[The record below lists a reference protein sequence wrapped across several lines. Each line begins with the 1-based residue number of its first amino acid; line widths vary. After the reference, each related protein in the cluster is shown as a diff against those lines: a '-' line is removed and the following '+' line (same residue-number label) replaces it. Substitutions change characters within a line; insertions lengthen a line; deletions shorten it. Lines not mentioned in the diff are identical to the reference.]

1 MVDCDFQQFIHASLA
16 VALTG
21 FGLPS
26 GIFWLYFS
34 GSTLLAVGLVK
45 ILKDELRQTRGLG
58 KIMPFGRLFL
68 AIPLA
73 VFGTEHFTNTADI
86 ANIVPR
92 WFPAHVFWV
101 YLVGIALIAAALSIT
116 VQIQSPLAATL
127 LGAMFF
133 SFVILIDAP
142 GIMAHPSNRFFWAL
156 GLRQMAF
163 SGGALAYAGSHGSG
177 GRAGGMRGL
186 VTVGRFFVAIP
197 AVFYGVEHF
206 LHPEFAPG
214 VPLGKIIPVWVPGRL
229 QWAYLAG
236 AALVAAGVALI
247 VNKKVRLAATC
258 LGIVILLL
266 VLFVYLP
273 ILVASPTDLVA
284 LNYFFDT
291 LLFSGAVLVLADALP
306 REDHPHA
313 PKHSISHVGSSP
325 PDRREE
331 FNVSRI

>member
-1 MVDCDFQQFIHASLA
+1 MLFEVVGFANAGSAAALA
-16 VALTG
+16 G
-21 FGLPS
+21 FGMPRA
-26 GIFWLYFS
+26 IFWLYFS
-34 GSTLLAVGLVK
+34 AATLLVVGLVK
-45 ILKDELRQTRGLG
+45 IFKGELSQTHGLE

-92 WFPAHVFWV
+92 WFPAPVFWV

-116 VQIQSPLAATL
+116 VQMQSSLAATL

-133 SFVILIDAP
+133 SFVVLIDVS
-142 GIMAHPSNRFFWAL
+142 GILAHPGNRIFWAL
-156 GLRQMAF
+156 GLRELAF
-163 SGGALAYAGSHGSG
+163 SGGALAYAGSPGTS
-177 GRAGGMRGL
+177 GRARGVPGL

-214 VPLGKIIPVWVPGRL
+214 VPLGKIIPVWIPGRL
-229 QWAYLAG
+229 AWAYLAG
-236 AALVAAGVALI
+236 VVLVAAGGALI
-247 VNKKVRLAATC
+247 VNQKARMAATC
-258 LGIVILLL
+258 LGIMILLL

-273 ILVASPTDLVA
+273 MLVASPTDLES

-291 LLFSGAVLVLADALP
+291 LLFSGAILVLAEALN
-306 REDHPHA
+306 
-313 PKHSISHVGSSP
+313 K
-325 PDRREE
+325 
-331 FNVSRI
+331 

>member
-1 MVDCDFQQFIHASLA
+1 MGAKGMLFEFVDFANARLA
-16 VALTG
+16 AALAG
-21 FGLPS
+21 FWLPS

-34 GSTLLAVGLVK
+34 GSILLVVGLVK
-45 ILKDELRQTRGLG
+45 ILKDELPQTHGLD

-73 VFGTEHFTNTADI
+73 VFGTEHLTNTADI

-133 SFVILIDAP
+133 SFVLLIDMP

-156 GLRQMAF
+156 GLREMAF
-163 SGGALAYAGSHGSG
+163 SGGALAYAGSHGG
-177 GRAGGMRGL
+177 TRGVPRL

-214 VPLGKIIPVWVPGRL
+214 VPLEKIIPVWVPGRL
-229 QWAYLAG
+229 PWAYLAG
-236 AALVAAGVALI
+236 TVLVAAGVALI
-247 VNKKVRLAATC
+247 VNKKARMAATC
-258 LGIVILLL
+258 LGTMILLL

-273 ILVASPTDLVA
+273 ILVASPTDIVS
-284 LNYFFDT
+284 LNYFADT
-291 LLFSGAVLVLADALP
+291 LLFSGAVLVLADALKK
-306 REDHPHA
+306 RTA
-313 PKHSISHVGSSP
+313 AG
-325 PDRREE
+325 
-331 FNVSRI
+331 

>member
-1 MVDCDFQQFIHASLA
+1 MGANGMLFEFVDFANTRLA
-16 VALTG
+16 AALAG

-34 GSTLLAVGLVK
+34 GSILLVVGLVK
-45 ILKDELRQTRGLG
+45 ILKDELPQTHGLD

-68 AIPLA
+68 TIPLA
-73 VFGTEHFTNTADI
+73 VFGTEHFTNAADI

-133 SFVILIDAP
+133 SFVLLIDMP

-156 GLRQMAF
+156 GLREMTF
-163 SGGALAYAGSHGSG
+163 SGGALAYAGSHGSS
-177 GRAGGMRGL
+177 GRTRGVPGL

-197 AVFYGVEHF
+197 AVFFGVEHF

-214 VPLGKIIPVWVPGRL
+214 VPLEKIIPTWVPGRL
-229 QWAYLAG
+229 PWAYLAG
-236 AALVAAGVALI
+236 TALVAAGVALI
-247 VNKKVRLAATC
+247 VNQKARMAATC
-258 LGIVILLL
+258 LGMMILLL
-266 VLFVYLP
+266 VLFVYPP
-273 ILVASPTDLVA
+273 ILVASPTDIVS
-284 LNYFFDT
+284 LNYFADT
-291 LLFSGAVLVLADALP
+291 LLFSGAVLVLADAL
-306 REDHPHA
+306 RERTA
-313 PKHSISHVGSSP
+313 AG
-325 PDRREE
+325 
-331 FNVSRI
+331 